1 MQSAHLLRHICDEI
15 DKKCHKFVWG
25 EAQGERGVHLVN
37 WQRLC
42 TPKSWGGLGLR
53 SARDI
58 NRASLMKASWQLI
71 DRRDDMWVNVIRSKY
86 RGRGDPIPKVH
97 LNAQG
102 SNFWRGICDA
112 WKHIEPNLVWRVRSG
127 RQINCWTDAW
137 VTGCTKLEIAVLR
150 PLVGT
155 KKFLRVC
162 DIINSEGE
170 WDLNRVADII
180 PSQLQDAIL
189 NMSPLVRMVKK
200 IGWPGP

>member
-1 MQSAHLLRHICDEI
+1 MSSWKAKTLSLAGRITLTQSVLKALPTYVMQSAHLLRHICDEI

-127 RQINCWTDAW
+127 RQINCWTDVW
-137 VTGCTKLEIAVLR
+137 VTGCTK
-150 PLVGT
+150 
-155 KKFLRVC
+155 
-162 DIINSEGE
+162 
-170 WDLNRVADII
+170 
-180 PSQLQDAIL
+180 
-189 NMSPLVRMVKK
+189 
-200 IGWPGP
+200 